1 MKISDQS
8 EKRGSEEA
16 TKPNTLPELII
27 KTELIYGVKVFM
39 LLCLTCFKKSVT
51 SDDIRK
57 AIALRY
63 GLEAVQ
69 LTTLSVE
76 ALLVENVVL
85 DQCARI

>member
-27 KTELIYGVKVFM
+27 KTELINGVKLLM

-51 SDDIRK
+51 SDYFRK
-57 AIALRY
+57 AKALRY
-63 GLEAVQ
+63 GLEAV
-69 LTTLSVE
+69 
-76 ALLVENVVL
+76 
-85 DQCARI
+85 